1 MLGRTDRRLRMVALL
16 VVFAVFGSA
25 AMLRLGYWQV
35 VAAPDLVSRA
45 IDTMAPPPA
54 LTLARADI
62 VDRDGV
68 TLAQS
73 ASFDR
78 LDANPRDIPDD
89 RRAGIVATLTE
100 ILALTPEEQG
110 TYLAKLSSG
119 AAWDWLVRRLSPE
132 QSVEIALAKDEGKLP
147 GITLAPVESRV
158 YPRDG
163 GQSGTS
169 LASHLLGFV
178 AGDSGGA
185 YGVERLYDARLTG
198 ADGRPLD
205 VASIAGVAAA
215 QGDVAV
221 SDYGSLGVPP
231 LRLTI
236 DARLQRQ
243 VEIEINAARLA
254 NDAKSVSAIVM
265 DPHTGAILA
274 SASVPAFDAND
285 YGSVAQDEPGLLRD
299 RVISGIY
306 EPGSVMKAF
315 TVTAALESGA
325 VTPQT
330 KILDQPR
337 LAVQGGEVRNSGESI
352 GLKPVRDIIAK
363 SRNVGTS
370 KIAFR
375 MAPRDHQ
382 KAAHI
387 LFDMWERVGMVG
399 KTGVDMAGEE
409 AGIWYDPDR
418 YTWAEMDLANRSFG
432 QGVGVTLMHLVTGY
446 ATLINGGFRVQPH
459 VVADGD
465 AADVPR
471 ERVLN
476 AKVAAQAR
484 EILGYVTGSVAAYAR
499 GSLIPGYMIGGKTGT
514 AQIWDPSIGPSGD
527 WKRNR
532 FNHSFVGF
540 VGANRPEVLIAVRI
554 EEAVPKATEP
564 YLDLNIESYE
574 LFQMIARAAIK
585 DLDIKRSRDPY
596 AGLPI
601 PGTEAARDAQF
612 AQAMAAAKQRARA
625 QGTSPG
631 DARLDRNDEPTVD
644 GATPADDERRAA
656 RKPAGEPRAAGKP
669 RAGDDQRSADGPP
682 AAQERMRPGAL
693 RRGDAGT
700 PQDDPGGSDIGPA
713 SDRERELRSAAGDA

>member
-16 VVFAVFGSA
+16 VVFTIFGSA
-25 AMLRLGYWQV
+25 SMLRLGYWQV

-45 IDTMAPPPA
+45 VDTMAPPPA
-54 LTLARADI
+54 MVLARAEI
-62 VDRDGV
+62 IDRDGV

-78 LDANPRDIPDD
+78 LDANPRDIPED
-89 RRAGIVATLTE
+89 RRAQIVATLTE
-100 ILALTPEEQG
+100 ILELSPEEQAA
-110 TYLAKLSSG
+110 YQAKLASG
-119 AAWDWLVRRLSPE
+119 SAWDWLARRLTPE
-132 QSVEIALAKDEGKLP
+132 QSVEVAMAKDEGKLP
-147 GITLAPVESRV
+147 GVTLAPVETRV

-185 YGVERLYDARLTG
+185 YGVERLYESRLTG

-221 SDYGSLGVPP
+221 SDYGSLAVAP

-236 DARLQRQ
+236 DAKLQRQ
-243 VEIEINAARLA
+243 VEIELNAARLA
-254 NDAKSVSAIVM
+254 NHAKSASAIII
-265 DPHTGAILA
+265 DPNTGEILA

-285 YGSVAQDEPGLLRD
+285 YGRIAQKDPGLLRD

-325 VTPQT
+325 VTPMTQI
-330 KILDQPR
+330 KDQPR

-352 GLKPVRDIIAK
+352 GLAPVRDIIAR

-382 KAAHI
+382 KAARI
-387 LFDMWERVGMVG
+387 LFDVWDRVGMVG
-399 KTGVDMAGEE
+399 QTGVDMAGEE
-409 AGIWYDPDR
+409 AGIWYDPEQ
-418 YTWAEMDLANRSFG
+418 YQWAEMDLANRSFG
-432 QGVGVTLMHLVTGY
+432 QGVGVTLMHLATGY
-446 ATLINGGFRVQPH
+446 ATLVNGGFRIQPH
-459 VVADGD
+459 VVADGE
-465 AADVPR
+465 AAAVPR

-476 AKVAAQAR
+476 AKVAGQVR
-484 EILGYVTGSVAAYAR
+484 DILTYVTGSVPTYAR
-499 GSLIPGYMIGGKTGT
+499 GALIPGYMIGGKTGT
-514 AQIWDPSIGPSGD
+514 AQIWDPSLGENGN
-527 WKRNR
+527 WKRDR

-554 EEAVPKATEP
+554 EEAVPKATKP

-574 LFQMIARAAIK
+574 LFGMIARAAIK
-585 DLDIKRSRDPY
+585 DLDIKRSRDPF
-596 AGLPI
+596 AGLPM
-601 PGTEAARDAQF
+601 PGTEAARDPLFQ
-612 AQAMAAAKQRARA
+612 QAVASAKARARA
-625 QGTSPG
+625 SGASAEEDRGGRRGEAGPAAETLGNDAGTARSDVESRRTEVETR
-631 DARLDRNDEPTVD
+631 DAE
-644 GATPADDERRAA
+644 
-656 RKPAGEPRAAGKP
+656 GEPRSTRQGPTRQGAGRSDQP
-669 RAGDDQRSADGPP
+669 SAIRGDGGASGFDPASRGDRRSRSADG
-682 AAQERMRPGAL
+682 AA
-693 RRGDAGT
+693 
-700 PQDDPGGSDIGPA
+700 
-713 SDRERELRSAAGDA
+713 

>member
-25 AMLRLGYWQV
+25 TMLRLGYWQV
-35 VAAPDLVSRA
+35 VAAPDLVDKA
-45 IDTMAPPPA
+45 IDTMAPPPRLA
-54 LTLARADI
+54 LARAEI

-73 ASFDR
+73 ATFDR
-78 LDANPRDIPDD
+78 LDANPRDIPAE
-89 RRAGIVATLTE
+89 RRADIVATLTE
-100 ILALTPEEQG
+100 ILDLGPAEQAA
-110 TYLAKLSSG
+110 YLAKLSSG
-119 AAWDWLVRRLSPE
+119 AAWDWLARRLSPE

-147 GITLAPVESRV
+147 GVTLAPVESRV

-185 YGVERLYDARLTG
+185 YGVERLYESRLTG
-198 ADGRPLD
+198 TDGRSVD
-205 VASIAGVAAA
+205 VASIAGAAA
-215 QGDVAV
+215 AAGDVTLA
-221 SDYGSLGVPP
+221 DLDGLQAPP

-243 VEIEINAARLA
+243 VEIELNAARLA
-254 NDAKSVSAIVM
+254 NDAKSASAIVM
-265 DPHTGAILA
+265 DPYTGAILA

-285 YGSVAQDEPGLLRD
+285 YGTVAQEDPGLLRD

-352 GLKPVRDIIAK
+352 GLAPVKDIIAR

-432 QGVGVTLMHLVTGY
+432 QGVGVTLMHLATGY
-446 ATLINGGFRVQPH
+446 ATLVNGGFRVQPH
-459 VVADGD
+459 VVADGET
-465 AADVPR
+465 ATVRQGARGQREGGRPGPR
-471 ERVLN
+471 APRLRHRIGTQLRPRRAHPRLHDRWQDRHRPDLGPLHRPERRLEAQPLQPQLRGLRRREPPGGAHRHPHRGGRPQGHQALPGPQHRVLR
-476 AKVAAQAR
+476 AVPDDR
-484 EILGYVTGSVAAYAR
+484 AR
-499 GSLIPGYMIGGKTGT
+499 GHQEPRHQALPRSLRGLADPGHRCC
-514 AQIWDPSIGPSGD
+514 Q
-527 WKRNR
+527 
-532 FNHSFVGF
+532 
-540 VGANRPEVLIAVRI
+540 GAHVR
-554 EEAVPKATEP
+554 
-564 YLDLNIESYE
+564 
-574 LFQMIARAAIK
+574 ARAAG
-585 DLDIKRSRDPY
+585 RQGACQARRP
-596 AGLPI
+596 
-601 PGTEAARDAQF
+601 AARRATGRS
-612 AQAMAAAKQRARA
+612 ARRAEAQRATIGRA
-625 QGTSPG
+625 RMSSSPWS
-631 DARLDRNDEPTVD
+631 RE
-644 GATPADDERRAA
+644 
-656 RKPAGEPRAAGKP
+656 PAGETTKGARVDPRRP
-669 RAGDDQRSADGPP
+669 RPRRSIRRQRRATSVPRRSAERRHAPVATASRAPLTSTPDGVSM
-682 AAQERMRPGAL
+682 ACHE
-693 RRGDAGT
+693 
-700 PQDDPGGSDIGPA
+700 
-713 SDRERELRSAAGDA
+713 

>member
-1 MLGRTDRRLRMVALL
+1 VLGRTDRRLRMVALL

-25 AMLRLGYWQV
+25 TMLRLGYWQV
-35 VAAPDLVSRA
+35 VAAPDLVDKA
-45 IDTMAPPPA
+45 IDTMAPPPR
-54 LTLARADI
+54 LTLARAEI

-73 ASFDR
+73 ATFDR
-78 LDANPRDIPDD
+78 LDANPRDIPAE
-89 RRAGIVATLTE
+89 RRADIIATLTE
-100 ILALTPEEQG
+100 ILDLGPAEQAA
-110 TYLAKLSSG
+110 YLAKLSSG
-119 AAWDWLVRRLSPE
+119 AAWDWLARRLSPE
-132 QSVEIALAKDEGKLP
+132 QSVEVALAKDEGKLP
-147 GITLAPVESRV
+147 GVTLAAIESRV

-185 YGVERLYDARLTG
+185 YGVERLYESRLTG
-198 ADGRPLD
+198 TDGRSLD
-205 VASIAGVAAA
+205 VASIAGAAA
-215 QGDVAV
+215 AAGDVTLT
-221 SDYGSLGVPP
+221 DLDGLQVPP

-243 VEIEINAARLA
+243 VEIELNAARLA
-254 NDAKSVSAIVM
+254 NDAKSASAIVM
-265 DPHTGAILA
+265 DPYTGAILA

-285 YGSVAQDEPGLLRD
+285 YGTVAQNDPGLLRD

-352 GLKPVRDIIAK
+352 GLAPVKDIIAR

-375 MAPRDHQ
+375 MAPQDHQ

-446 ATLINGGFRVQPH
+446 ATLVNGGFRVQPH
-459 VVADGD
+459 VVADGET
-465 AADVPR
+465 AAVRR
-471 ERVLN
+471 ERAVSS
-476 AKVAAQAR
+476 KVAGQAR
-484 EILGYVTGSVAAYAR
+484 EMLGYVIGSVPSYAR
-499 GSLIPGYMIGGKTGT
+499 GALIPGYMIGGKTGT
-514 AQIWDPSIGPSGD
+514 AQIWDPSIGQNGG

-540 VGANRPEVLIAVRI
+540 VGANRPEALIAIRI
-554 EEAVPKATEP
+554 EEAVPKATKP

-585 DLDIKRSRDPY
+585 NLDIKRSHDPY

-601 PGTEAARDAQF
+601 PGTD
-612 AQAMAAAKQRARA
+612 AAKEPMFERALQAAKERARRD
-625 QGTSPG
+625 GELPG
-631 DARLDRNDEPTVD
+631 ETRVAPRDEPQ
-644 GATPADDERRAA
+644 PADDVRARQDVVQPREQGA
-656 RKPAGEPRAAGKP
+656 HRETTKGSSKGSRVDPAKAGRVGPATLGRGPSRSGRDREP
-669 RAGDDQRSADGPP
+669 RSADT
-682 AAQERMRPGAL
+682 
-693 RRGDAGT
+693 DA
-700 PQDDPGGSDIGPA
+700 
-713 SDRERELRSAAGDA
+713 

>member
-1 MLGRTDRRLRMVALL
+1 M
-16 VVFAVFGSA
+16 
-25 AMLRLGYWQV
+25 
-35 VAAPDLVSRA
+35 
-45 IDTMAPPPA
+45 
-54 LTLARADI
+54 
-62 VDRDGV
+62 
-68 TLAQS
+68 
-73 ASFDR
+73 
-78 LDANPRDIPDD
+78 
-89 RRAGIVATLTE
+89 
-100 ILALTPEEQG
+100 
-110 TYLAKLSSG
+110 
-119 AAWDWLVRRLSPE
+119 
-132 QSVEIALAKDEGKLP
+132 
-147 GITLAPVESRV
+147 
-158 YPRDG
+158 
-163 GQSGTS
+163 
-169 LASHLLGFV
+169 

-221 SDYGSLGVPP
+221 SDYGGLAVPP

-285 YGSVAQDEPGLLRD
+285 YGSVAQEEPGLLRD

-337 LAVQGGEVRNSGESI
+337 LAVEGGEVRNSGKSI

-363 SRNVGTS
+363 SRNVGTT

-382 KAAHI
+382 KAARI
-387 LFDMWERVGMVG
+387 LFDLWDRVGMVG

-409 AGIWYDPDR
+409 AGIWYDPDQYR
-418 YTWAEMDLANRSFG
+418 WAEMDLANRSFG

-459 VVADGD
+459 VVADGE

-476 AKVAAQAR
+476 AKVAAQVR

-499 GSLIPGYMIGGKTGT
+499 GALIPGYMIGGKTGT
-514 AQIWDPSIGPSGD
+514 AQIWDPSIGSNGD

-540 VGANRPEVLIAVRI
+540 VGANRPEALIAIRI
-554 EEAVPKATEP
+554 EEAVPKATRP

-585 DLDIKRSRDPY
+585 NLDIKRSRDPY
-596 AGLPI
+596 AGLPV
-601 PGTEAARDAQF
+601 PGTEAARDPLFQ
-612 AQAMAAAKQRARA
+612 QAMASAKERARA
-625 QGTSPG
+625 QGTAAG
-631 DARLDRNDEPTVD
+631 DSRLDRRDEPLAEGETRA
-644 GATPADDERRAA
+644 GDD
-656 RKPAGEPRAAGKP
+656 PRAAGGTRAGADP
-669 RAGDDQRSADGPP
+669 RAADGPSAADGRGA
-682 AAQERMRPGAL
+682 AAQVRMRPGAL
-693 RRGDAGT
+693 RTGKAGT
-700 PQDDPGGSDIGPA
+700 PHDGAGSSDVGPA
-713 SDRERELRSAAGDA
+713 SDRERELRSADGHA

>member
-16 VVFAVFGSA
+16 VVFAIFGSA
-25 AMLRLGYWQV
+25 TMLRLGYWQV
-35 VAAPDLVSRA
+35 VAAPDLVDKA
-45 IDTMAPPPA
+45 IDTMAPPPTLA
-54 LTLARADI
+54 LARAEI

-73 ASFDR
+73 ATFDR
-78 LDANPRDIPDD
+78 LDANPRDIPAE
-89 RRAGIVATLTE
+89 RRAEIVATLTE
-100 ILALTPEEQG
+100 ILDLGPAEQAA
-110 TYLAKLSSG
+110 YLAKLSSG
-119 AAWDWLVRRLSPE
+119 AAWDWLARRLSPE
-132 QSVEIALAKDEGKLP
+132 QSVEVALAKDEGKLP
-147 GITLAPVESRV
+147 GVTLAPIESRV

-185 YGVERLYDARLTG
+185 YGVERLYESRLTG
-198 ADGRPLD
+198 TDGRSPD
-205 VASIAGVAAA
+205 VASIAGAAA
-215 QGDVAV
+215 AAGDATLT
-221 SDYGSLGVPP
+221 DLGGLQVPP

-243 VEIEINAARLA
+243 VEIELNAARLA
-254 NDAKSVSAIVM
+254 NDAKSASAIVM
-265 DPHTGAILA
+265 DPYTGAILA

-285 YGSVAQDEPGLLRD
+285 YGTVAQKDPGLLRD

-330 KILDQPR
+330 MILDQPR

-352 GLKPVRDIIAK
+352 GLAPVRDIIAR

-387 LFDMWERVGMVG
+387 LFDMWDRVGMVG

-409 AGIWYDPDR
+409 SGIWYDPDQ
-418 YTWAEMDLANRSFG
+418 YDWAEMDLANRSFG
-432 QGVGVTLMHLVTGY
+432 QGVGVTLMHLATGY
-446 ATLINGGFRVQPH
+446 ATLVNGGFRVQPH
-459 VVADGD
+459 VVVDGEM
-465 AADVPR
+465 AAVRR
-471 ERVLN
+471 ERVLS
-476 AKVAAQAR
+476 AKVAGQAR
-484 EILGYVTGSVAAYAR
+484 ELLGYVTGSVPSYAR
-499 GSLIPGYMIGGKTGT
+499 GALIPGYMIGGKTGT
-514 AQIWDPSIGPSGD
+514 AQIWDPSIGQSGD

-540 VGANRPEVLIAVRI
+540 IGANRPEALIAIRI
-554 EEAVPKATEP
+554 EEAVPKATKP

-585 DLDIKRSRDPY
+585 NLDIKRSHDPY

-601 PGTEAARDAQF
+601 PGTEAAREPMFERALQ
-612 AQAMAAAKQRARA
+612 AAKERARRD
-625 QGTSPG
+625 GVLPG
-631 DARLDRNDEPTVD
+631 EARAGPRDEPK
-644 GATPADDERRAA
+644 PADDERSRPDVVQPREQGAH
-656 RKPAGEPRAAGKP
+656 RETTKGSSKGSRVDPAKAG
-669 RAGDDQRSADGPP
+669 RV
-682 AAQERMRPGAL
+682 
-693 RRGDAGT
+693 
-700 PQDDPGGSDIGPA
+700 GPA
-713 SDRERELRSAAGDA
+713 KLDRAPSRSGRDRELRSADTDA

>member
-25 AMLRLGYWQV
+25 TMLRLGYWQV
-35 VAAPDLVSRA
+35 VAAPDLVDKA
-45 IDTMAPPPA
+45 IDTMAPPPR
-54 LTLARADI
+54 LTLARAEI

-73 ASFDR
+73 ATFDR
-78 LDANPRDIPDD
+78 LDANPRDIPAE
-89 RRAGIVATLTE
+89 RRADIVATLTE
-100 ILALTPEEQG
+100 ILDLGSAEQAA
-110 TYLAKLSSG
+110 YLAKLSSG
-119 AAWDWLVRRLSPE
+119 AAWDWLARRLSPE
-132 QSVEIALAKDEGKLP
+132 QSVEVALAKDGGKLP
-147 GITLAPVESRV
+147 GVTLAAIESRV

-185 YGVERLYDARLTG
+185 YGVERLYESRLTG
-198 ADGRPLD
+198 TDDRSLD
-205 VASIAGVAAA
+205 VASIAGAAA
-215 QGDVAV
+215 AAGDVTLT
-221 SDYGSLGVPP
+221 DLDGLQVPP

-243 VEIEINAARLA
+243 VEIELNAARLA

-265 DPHTGAILA
+265 DPYTGAILA

-285 YGSVAQDEPGLLRD
+285 YGTVAQDDPGLLRD

-352 GLKPVRDIIAK
+352 GLAPVKDIIAR

-409 AGIWYDPDR
+409 AGIWYDPDQ
-418 YTWAEMDLANRSFG
+418 YGWAEMDLANRSFG

-446 ATLINGGFRVQPH
+446 ATLVNGGFRVQPH
-459 VVADGD
+459 VVADGET
-465 AADVPR
+465 ATVRR
-471 ERVLN
+471 ERAVSS
-476 AKVAAQAR
+476 KVAGQAR
-484 EILGYVTGSVAAYAR
+484 EMLGYVIGSVPSYAR
-499 GSLIPGYMIGGKTGT
+499 GALIPGYMIGGKTGT
-514 AQIWDPSIGPSGD
+514 AQIWDPSIGQNGG

-540 VGANRPEVLIAVRI
+540 VGANRPEALIAIRI
-554 EEAVPKATEP
+554 EEAVPKATKP

-585 DLDIKRSRDPY
+585 NLDIKRSHDPY

-601 PGTEAARDAQF
+601 PGTD
-612 AQAMAAAKQRARA
+612 AAKEPMFERALQAAKERARRD
-625 QGTSPG
+625 GGLPG
-631 DARLDRNDEPTVD
+631 ETRVGPRDEPQ
-644 GATPADDERRAA
+644 PADDVRARPDVVQPREQGARRETT
-656 RKPAGEPRAAGKP
+656 KGSSKGSGVDPAKAG
-669 RAGDDQRSADGPP
+669 RV
-682 AAQERMRPGAL
+682 
-693 RRGDAGT
+693 
-700 PQDDPGGSDIGPA
+700 GPA
-713 SDRERELRSAAGDA
+713 KLDRAPSRSGRDRELRSADTDA

>member
-25 AMLRLGYWQV
+25 TMLRLGYWQV
-35 VAAPDLVSRA
+35 VAAPDLVDKA
-45 IDTMAPPPA
+45 IDTMAPPPR
-54 LTLARADI
+54 LTLARAEI

-68 TLAQS
+68 MLAQS
-73 ASFDR
+73 ATFDR
-78 LDANPRDIPDD
+78 LDANPRDIPAE
-89 RRAGIVATLTE
+89 RRAEIVATLTE
-100 ILALTPEEQG
+100 ILDLGPAEQAA
-110 TYLAKLSSG
+110 YLAKLSSG
-119 AAWDWLVRRLSPE
+119 AAWDWLARRLSPE
-132 QSVEIALAKDEGKLP
+132 QSVEVALAKDEGKLP
-147 GITLAPVESRV
+147 GVTLAAIESRV

-185 YGVERLYDARLTG
+185 YGVERLYESRLTG
-198 ADGRPLD
+198 TDGGSVD
-205 VASIAGVAAA
+205 VASIAGAAA
-215 QGDVAV
+215 AAGDVTLT
-221 SDYGSLGVPP
+221 DLDGLQVPP

-243 VEIEINAARLA
+243 VEIELNAARLA
-254 NDAKSVSAIVM
+254 NDAKSASAIIM
-265 DPHTGAILA
+265 DPYTGAILA

-285 YGSVAQDEPGLLRD
+285 YGTVAQEDPGLLRD

-352 GLKPVRDIIAK
+352 GLAPVKDIIAR

-446 ATLINGGFRVQPH
+446 ATLVNGGFRVQPH
-459 VVADGD
+459 VVADGET
-465 AADVPR
+465 ATVRR
-471 ERVLN
+471 ERAVSS
-476 AKVAAQAR
+476 KVAGQAR
-484 EILGYVTGSVAAYAR
+484 ELLGYVTGSVPSYAR

-514 AQIWDPSIGPSGD
+514 AQIWDPSIGQNGD

-540 VGANRPEVLIAVRI
+540 VGANRPEALIAIRI
-554 EEAVPKATEP
+554 EEAVPKATKP

-585 DLDIKRSRDPY
+585 NLDIKRSHDPY

-601 PGTEAARDAQF
+601 PGTD
-612 AQAMAAAKQRARA
+612 AAKEPMFERALQAAKERVRRE
-625 QGTSPG
+625 GGLPG
-631 DARLDRNDEPTVD
+631 ETRVGPRDEPQ
-644 GATPADDERRAA
+644 PADDVRARPDGVQPREQGA
-656 RKPAGEPRAAGKP
+656 HRETTKGSSKGSRVDPAKAGRVGPATLGRGPSRSGRDGEPR
-669 RAGDDQRSADGPP
+669 SADT
-682 AAQERMRPGAL
+682 
-693 RRGDAGT
+693 DA
-700 PQDDPGGSDIGPA
+700 
-713 SDRERELRSAAGDA
+713 